1 MDGCSKGNSRLSV
14 VVGILRVHRGL
25 LFDFFGSFLGHQPIL
40 YPKLMTVCEDLKF
53 SIPLSYSLLEVKFD
67 SSIVVFWIQSPL
79 CIGIMLI
86 LCTEFTFCLPLPLS
100 LSDMFIGKQ
109 LLPPIL

>member
-14 VVGILRVHRGL
+14 VVGILRVHRCL
-25 LFDFFGSFLGHQPIL
+25 VFDFFGSFLGHQPIL

-67 SSIVVFWIQSPL
+67 SSIVV
-79 CIGIMLI
+79 IGIMLI
-86 LCTEFTFCLPLPLS
+86 LCTEFTFCLLLPLS
-100 LSDMFIGKQ
+100 LSGMFIGKQ